1 MNLNTRYELFHK
13 VDSYGYQD
21 YKIAET
27 MSILDYFGN
36 EEAWK
41 SKYISPVA
49 HTKEW
54 ELIADELGEQGHT
67 NIFNYQLFNRSFCEE
82 IIKLA
87 ETANCWT
94 EKRHEF
100 YPTTDMLLN
109 TIGMNDIYE
118 AVLEEFI
125 YPFAIESWALEGK
138 TWEKL
143 KGENFLIKYIPEQ
156 QAHLSFHH
164 DWSLFT
170 SLAVLNDEFEGGGTY
185 FKRQKLCVKGDV
197 GSVNIHPG
205 NITHKH
211 GARPITSGLRYVI
224 VSFVNSEN

>member
-1 MNLNTRYELFHK
+1 
-13 VDSYGYQD
+13 
-21 YKIAET
+21 
-27 MSILDYFGN
+27 MSSARRFSS
-36 EEAWK
+36 EALPSQPIPSLK
-41 SKYISPVA
+41 SPLS
-49 HTKEW
+49 
-54 ELIADELGEQGHT
+54 
-67 NIFNYQLFNRSFCEE
+67 
-82 IIKLA
+82 
-87 ETANCWT
+87 
-94 EKRHEF
+94 RHFEVF
-100 YPTTDMLLN
+100 ALLQ
-109 TIGMNDIYE
+109 
-118 AVLEEFI
+118 
-125 YPFAIESWALEGK
+125 
-138 TWEKL
+138 
-143 KGENFLIKYIPEQ
+143 Q